1 MINREPLRH
10 NLDMDEKLPTE
21 GWIFYSY
28 IQRSLD
34 RWNATFFC
42 GSAAVL
48 RRSILEQNGGLEG
61 DTITEDCETALHLHS
76 KGFNSVYVDK
86 PMIAGLEPESV
97 SAMIGQRTRW
107 CQGMLQ
113 IFFTK
118 NPLIQK
124 GLTLM
129 QRLAYLNECLF
140 WFFPIFRIVFLLA
153 PLFFLYFQ
161 ISVYNA
167 SLLQVLFFAGP
178 YFFIALASSYYLYG
192 RYRPFL
198 QSEVFETIQSIA
210 LLPAII
216 SVMLNPKKPAFKT
229 TPKGIVTS
237 RNTVSIYSIPF
248 WILFVLFVGALG
260 RAVWIYNDYPLFRE
274 AVYLT
279 SFWNIFNLMIVI
291 CCLGSLFERKQ
302 PEHYYS
308 FPTFNETITYRNQKL
323 KVKRL
328 SLSTIYVEK
337 PTALKLKKGQKITVS
352 GVDGKIF
359 GTVQFVAKHTLQI
372 KISQAV
378 SQQNIRFVYG
388 HSSRWNNIINH
399 YLQQK
404 RMILLPLYLFKQGIK
419 SMYGAFKTM
428 MTHGFSV
435 ILVGLFLAC
444 PAQANV
450 MQIPLTHLIEMASPE
465 INSVYTGYRFMLH
478 SPQRWQINNA
488 QLTIYLPSPF

>member
-1 MINREPLRH
+1 
-10 NLDMDEKLPTE
+10 
-21 GWIFYSY
+21 
-28 IQRSLD
+28 
-34 RWNATFFC
+34 
-42 GSAAVL
+42 
-48 RRSILEQNGGLEG
+48 
-61 DTITEDCETALHLHS
+61 
-76 KGFNSVYVDK
+76 
-86 PMIAGLEPESV
+86 
-97 SAMIGQRTRW
+97 
-107 CQGMLQ
+107 
-113 IFFTK
+113 
-118 NPLIQK
+118 
-124 GLTLM
+124 
-129 QRLAYLNECLF
+129 
-140 WFFPIFRIVFLLA
+140 
-153 PLFFLYFQ
+153 
-161 ISVYNA
+161 
-167 SLLQVLFFAGP
+167 
-178 YFFIALASSYYLYG
+178 
-192 RYRPFL
+192 
-198 QSEVFETIQSIA
+198 
-210 LLPAII
+210 
-216 SVMLNPKKPAFKT
+216 
-229 TPKGIVTS
+229 
-237 RNTVSIYSIPF
+237 
-248 WILFVLFVGALG
+248 
-260 RAVWIYNDYPLFRE
+260 
-274 AVYLT
+274 
-279 SFWNIFNLMIVI
+279 MIVI